1 MTTYKY
7 ITVEP
12 RAASE
17 EEDTAEYRAGVIHE
31 LALALAA
38 PTLAIRIGELLDE
51 IREIRSNNIDSHSSG
66 HQFD

>member
-12 RAASE
+12 RAVSE
-17 EEDTAEYRAGVIHE
+17 AEYTAEYRAGVVRE

-38 PTLAIRIGELLDE
+38 PTLQIRIEELLDE

-66 HQFD
+66 YQFD